1 MRPFLFLAENI
12 KVLYLFVFQSFTVL
26 LCAMFARGCRLLW
39 WF

>member
-12 KVLYLFVFQSFTVL
+12 KVLYLSALQPFAGI
-26 LCAMFARGCRLLW
+26 LCAMFASDCRLLW